1 VLVFPPEP
9 RRWTLRPGKKA
20 HAMEFVDPSMPR
32 RIDSWHS
39 PALEM
44 NMPIVSYGYS
54 GHPLLLFPTA
64 AADFLENERFFLIK
78 AVEPFIMQ
86 GRLRV
91 FSIESINRYA
101 WMDQHLPVPEK
112 ARRQALYMRYIE
124 DEVVPYIRSAVG
136 NGGARISTS
145 GASFGAFHAAN
156 TLFRRPDLFDATIA
170 MSGFYDL
177 APDYFHGYS
186 DSNGYFNNPA
196 WYLPSLEGS
205 ALDILRNHSSIVI
218 STGQGAYEAP
228 DASRRLSTL
237 LHQKEIP
244 HWLDVWGHDVD
255 HDWPW
260 WRKMLPYYVEKL
272 GW

>member
-1 VLVFPPEP
+1 
-9 RRWTLRPGKKA
+9 
-20 HAMEFVDPSMPR
+20 MQFVDPSLPR
-32 RIDSWHS
+32 RIEGWRS
-39 PALEM
+39 PALGM
-44 NMPIVSYGYS
+44 DMPIVSYGHR

-78 AVEPFIMQ
+78 AVETALFQ
-86 GRLRV
+86 GRLRI

-101 WMDQHLPVPEK
+101 WMDSSLPVPEK

-124 DEVVPYIRSAVG
+124 DEVVPYIRHVCGDG
-136 NGGARISTS
+136 NARIATS

-156 TLFRRPDLFDATIA
+156 TLFRRPDLFDCTIA

-177 APDYFHGYS
+177 APSYLHGYG
-186 DSNGYFNNPA
+186 DDNCYFNNPA
-196 WYLPSLEGS
+196 WYVPQMEGWP
-205 ALDILRNHSSIVI
+205 LDQLKNHTKIII

-228 DASRRLSTL
+228 DNSRRFSAL
-237 LHQKEIP
+237 LNGKGIP
-244 HWLDVWGHDVD
+244 HWLDIWGYDVN

-260 WRKMLPYYVEKL
+260 WRKMLPFYVDKL

>member
-1 VLVFPPEP
+1 
-9 RRWTLRPGKKA
+9 
-20 HAMEFVDPSMPR
+20 MEYVDPNLPR
-32 RIDSWHS
+32 FIDGWHS

-44 NMPIVSYGYS
+44 HMPIVSYGHA

-78 AVEPFIMQ
+78 AVEPAIQQ

-91 FSIESINRYA
+91 FSIESINKWA
-101 WMDQHLPVPEK
+101 WMDQQLPVPEK

-124 DEVVPYIRSAVG
+124 EEVVPYIRRAIG
-136 NGGARISTS
+136 NPGVRIATS

-177 APDYFHGYS
+177 APDYFHAFS
-186 DSNGYFNNPA
+186 DANSYFNNPA
-196 WYLPSLEGS
+196 WYLPSLEGRD
-205 ALDILRNHSSIVI
+205 LDLLRNHTSIVI
-218 STGQGAYEAP
+218 ATGQGAYEAP
-228 DASRRLSTL
+228 HASRNLASIL
-237 LHQKEIP
+237 QSKEIP